1 MTAGGG
7 LGGGRGGGGQPING
21 INDLKFSFLVLNGIL
36 QGSVAPYF
44 PFVRVLAGDDSD
56 HSLVKADFGL
66 GKL

>member
-44 PFVRVLAGDDSD
+44 PFVRVLAG
-56 HSLVKADFGL
+56 
-66 GKL
+66 